1 MLDERRA
8 LTFSYDAARDIA
20 RITFEHSREH
30 ATSKTFPVATKAVL
44 LLDAAGF
51 LVGVDL
57 GGDHG
62 ARAVVMLGPHEK
74 VESQRKASVLLSR
87 VGNAEGYEVQISG
100 AKAALRA
107 DEQNPYLVVH

>member
-8 LTFSYDAARDIA
+8 LTFRYDADKDIA
-20 RITFEHSREH
+20 RITFEHTREH
-30 ATSKTFPVATKAVL
+30 ATSTTFPAATKAVL

-57 GGDHG
+57 GDDRG

-74 VESQRKASVLLSR
+74 VDSQQKASVLLSR
-87 VGNAEGYEVQISG
+87 VGNADGYEVQISG
-100 AKAALRA
+100 AKAAVRA
-107 DEQNPYLVVH
+107 DEKNPYLVVS